1 MIAAERLTD
10 RDEIAAFLRRDTF
23 LHLYEIGDLD
33 DFFWPHTTWYGLRVK
48 STGGNLT
55 AVALLYHATDL
66 PVLLALSAPPLAPL
80 ADLIAVIRPELP
92 PRFYSHLSGDLA
104 RALVPAY
111 RAEPHGTHLK
121 MALHD
126 PARAL
131 AADAAA
137 KAAAVQLTPADRP
150 AIDALYRASYP
161 GNWFDARMLE
171 TGQYFGIWEGS
182 ELVSVAGV
190 HVYSARHR
198 VAALGN
204 VTTRPDRRGRG
215 LARVASARLVRS
227 LLATTDHIGLNV
239 AAGNAAAIACYER
252 LGFARIGS
260 YEEAL
265 FTATAPGA
273 DRLE

>member
-1 MIAAERLTD
+1 MTSAERLTD
-10 RDEIAAFLRRDTF
+10 REEIAAFLRGDTF

-33 DFFWPHTTWYGLRVK
+33 DFFWPHTTWYGLRAP
-48 STGGNLT
+48 GRGDRGDLA
-55 AVALLYHATDL
+55 AVALLYRATDL
-66 PVLLALSAPPLAPL
+66 PVLLALSAPPLAEL
-80 ADLIAVIRPELP
+80 AALLAAIRPGLP

-104 RALVPAY
+104 RLLVPAY
-111 RAEPHGTHLK
+111 QAEPHGTHWK
-121 MALHD
+121 MALRD

-131 AADAAA
+131 AVNS
-137 KAAAVQLTPADRP
+137 AAAVQLTPADRP
-150 AIDALYRASYP
+150 ALEALYRASYP

-171 TGQYFGIWEGS
+171 TGQYFGIREGS
-182 ELVSVAGV
+182 DLVSVAGV

-215 LARVASARLVRS
+215 LARFASARLISS

-239 AAGNAAAIACYER
+239 AADNAAAIACYER
-252 LGFARIGS
+252 LGFVRIGS

-265 FTATAPGA
+265 FTA
-273 DRLE
+273 

>member
-1 MIAAERLTD
+1 MIAAERLAD
-10 RDEIAAFLRRDTF
+10 REEIAAFLRRDTF

-33 DFFWPHTTWYGLRVK
+33 DFFWPHTTWFGLR
-48 STGGNLT
+48 TRGAGGELA
-55 AVALLYHATDL
+55 AVALLYRATDL

-80 ADLIAVIRPELP
+80 ADLLAAIRPDLP

-104 RALVPAY
+104 RTMVHAY
-111 RAEPHGTHLK
+111 RAEPHGTHWK
-121 MALHD
+121 MALVD

-131 AADAAA
+131 AADAVAA
-137 KAAAVQLTPADRP
+137 AVAVQLTPADRP
-150 AIDALYRASYP
+150 AIEELYRASYP

-171 TGQYFGIWEGS
+171 TGQYFGIREGS

-215 LARVASARLVRS
+215 FAQAASARLVRS
-227 LLATTDHIGLNV
+227 LLAMTDHIGLNV
-239 AAGNAAAIACYER
+239 AAGNATAIACYER
-252 LGFARIGS
+252 LGFALIRR
-260 YEEAL
+260 YEEVL
-265 FTATAPGA
+265 FTASAPRT

>member
-1 MIAAERLTD
+1 MSAAERLVD
-10 RDEIAAFLRRDTF
+10 REEIAAFLRRDIL

-33 DFFWPHTTWYGLRVK
+33 DFFWPHTTWFGLRAHAAQ
-48 STGGNLT
+48 GELA
-55 AVALLYHATDL
+55 AVALLYRATDL

-80 ADLIAVIRPELP
+80 AALLAAIRPELP

-104 RALVPAY
+104 RTLAPAY

-121 MALHD
+121 MALRD

-131 AADAAA
+131 AANS
-137 KAAAVQLTPADRP
+137 AAAVELTPADRP
-150 AIDALYRASYP
+150 AIDALYQASYP

-171 TGQYFGIWEGS
+171 TGQYFGIWEGPD
-182 ELVSVAGV
+182 LVSVAGV
-190 HVYSARHR
+190 HVYSARRR

-215 LARVASARLVRS
+215 LALAASARLVRS

-239 AAGNAAAIACYER
+239 AAANAAAIACYER
-252 LGFARIGS
+252 LGFASIGS
-260 YEEAL
+260 YKEVL
-265 FTATAPGA
+265 FTTGAISPGP
-273 DRLE
+273 LQ

>member
-1 MIAAERLTD
+1 MTSAERLRD
-10 RDEIAAFLRRDTF
+10 REEIAAFLRRDIF

-33 DFFWPHTTWYGLRVK
+33 DFFWPHTTWFGLRAH
-48 STGGNLT
+48 GDRGDLA

-66 PVLLALSAPPLAPL
+66 PVLLALSAPPLADL
-80 ADLIAVIRPELP
+80 AELLAAIRPELP
-92 PRFYSHLSGDLA
+92 PRFYSHLSGDLS

-111 RAEPHGTHLK
+111 RAEPHGTHWK
-121 MALHD
+121 MALRD

-131 AADAAA
+131 AVNS
-137 KAAAVQLTPADRP
+137 AAAVQLTPADRP
-150 AIDALYRASYP
+150 ALEALYRASYP

-171 TGQYFGIWEGS
+171 TGQYFGIREGS
-182 ELVSVAGV
+182 DLVSVAGV

-204 VTTRPDRRGRG
+204 VTTRPGRRGRG
-215 LARVASARLVRS
+215 LARVASARLISS

-252 LGFARIGS
+252 LGFAPIGS

-265 FTATAPGA
+265 FTA
-273 DRLE
+273 